1 MARIKRI
8 VIPNV
13 PHHITQRGV
22 RSMNIFFKDE
32 DYQYYK
38 ELLLAQCRLHELEV
52 VSYCLMTNH
61 VHLIVIP
68 KNKESLS
75 RAIGETH
82 RLYTRKINFEQKVK
96 GHLFQERFYST
107 PLDEEH
113 FLSALRY
120 VEQNPVK
127 AFMVKFPW
135 SYKYSS
141 AKYRL
146 NLIQEDKLLSSCEQ
160 IDNILNYKEF
170 LETTDES
177 KTVQEKTRTGK
188 PCGNEEFY
196 DKIKL
201 ITGIDYK
208 NKKAGDQRKEKRS
221 NRINW

>member
-8 VIPNV
+8 VIPNI

-22 RSMNIFFKDE
+22 RSMNIFLKDE
-32 DYQYYK
+32 DYEYYK
-38 ELLLAQCRLHELEV
+38 KLLLEQCSIYELKV

-75 RAIGETH
+75 KAIGETH

-113 FLSALRY
+113 FLYALRY

-127 AFMVKFPW
+127 AFMVKYPW
-135 SYKYSS
+135 DYKYSS
-141 AKYRL
+141 TRYRL
-146 NLIQEDKLLSSCEQ
+146 DIQEDKLLSKYEP
-160 IDNILNYKEF
+160 IDSIEDYKEF
-170 LETTDES
+170 LGKTTND
-177 KTVQEKTRTGK
+177 KTIQEKTRTGK
-188 PCGNEEFY
+188 PCGNDEFY
-196 DKIKL
+196 KKIKEL
-201 ITGIDYK
+201 TGNDYSR
-208 NKKAGDQRKEKRS
+208 KKPGPKGV
-221 NRINW
+221 NN

>member
-8 VIPNV
+8 VIPDT

-22 RSMNIFFKDE
+22 RSMNIFFRHD
-32 DYQYYK
+32 DYEYYK
-38 ELLLAQCRLHELEV
+38 KLLFEQCKIHELKV

-68 KNKESLS
+68 KTKESLS

-113 FLSALRY
+113 FLYALRY

-127 AFMVKFPW
+127 AYMVKYPW
-135 SYKYSS
+135 DYKYSS
-141 AKYRL
+141 AKYRAK
-146 NLIQEDKLLSSCEQ
+146 LIQEDMLLSNNEL
-160 IDNILNYKEF
+160 IDSIKDYKNFLIEDTKVEILK
-170 LETTDES
+170 
-177 KTVQEKTRTGK
+177 EKTRTGR
-188 PCGNEEFY
+188 PCGDEDFY
-196 DKIKL
+196 DKIESL
-201 ITGIDYK
+201 IGIDYR
-208 NKKAGDQRKEKRS
+208 KKKPGPKISE
-221 NRINW
+221 N